1 MSTATASCPPGSTT
15 VWVSNRIVCDILCL
29 DRAAVRQ
36 LAAEGRLRSRRIEG
50 AHTKYSLSDAL
61 RIAEEAEAG
70 PSPVS
75 RRGTTTGGEV

>member
-1 MSTATASCPPGSTT
+1 MTTATAPCPPGSTT

-61 RIAEEAEAG
+61 RIAEVAEAG
-70 PSPVS
+70 PATVIVP
-75 RRGTTTGGEV
+75 RREAGGED